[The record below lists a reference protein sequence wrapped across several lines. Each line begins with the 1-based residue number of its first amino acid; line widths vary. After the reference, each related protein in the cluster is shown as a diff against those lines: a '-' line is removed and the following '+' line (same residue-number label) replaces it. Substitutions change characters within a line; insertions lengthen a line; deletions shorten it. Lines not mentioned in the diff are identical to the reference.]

1 MPQARTRLSTAND
14 YAKLEQRLVLLSWL
28 NERLGY
34 NNNRELLADIK
45 QADEGFNADG
55 HSHIYTRLTS
65 RAGRLKEVSQA
76 DLVDYDNNIHQH
88 LAAMNAGRH
97 QPITLRY
104 FQYLAALYT
113 EIFLDWYFNYNSQ
126 LLQSLNELVNRR
138 NIGKHVSE
146 GRDEL
151 FTEWDLK
158 KLAFWMATGSGKTLI
173 LHINYRQFLHYNRKT
188 LDNILLITPNEGLSE
203 QHIAE
208 LQASNIRAARFD
220 LNENSLLVSD
230 WNAVKVT
237 EITKLVENKRGG
249 GVSVPIEAFEG
260 NNLIFVDEGH
270 KGSGGEAWRNM
281 RDALGEQGFTFEYSA
296 TFGQALT
303 AAGNKELIAE
313 YGKAIVFDYSYRY
326 FYDDGYGKDFHI
338 LNLQQETTPDM
349 TDTLLLA
356 NLLSFYEQHLVFAEH
371 TDVLRPYNLDRP
383 LWVFVGSSVNVIY
396 TENKQRRSD
405 VLTVVRFLH
414 RLLINAN
421 GWAIETIA
429 QLLEGQSDL
438 RDLDG
443 NDIFSDKFDYLRQ
456 RGMDASEVYGDILS
470 KVLHTSSSGGL
481 HLCDIRGSN
490 GELGLKVGG
499 AEDYF
504 GLIYIGDTAAF
515 KKLVEAD
522 DTGIA
527 IEEDAFTDSL
537 FSGINEPGTTIEML
551 IGARKFMEG
560 WNSWRVSNMALLNI
574 GRNEGSQI
582 IQLFGRGV
590 RLRGL
595 NMTLKRSSALN
606 NDGKQPDYIKL
617 LETLNIFA
625 IRANY
630 MVQFQDYLTR
640 EGIETGRML
649 DLPLFIRPNHDFLD
663 KGLVI
668 PRLDGRRNFSADTEV
683 LLEPISEVRSVFV
696 DMSAQVQRLDSVN
709 TDITDASASSGSE
722 RRIPPES
729 LALVD
734 WESVYLALFEY
745 KEQKGLGNLVI
756 RPDAPRNILQAE
768 KPVYRLVAEEI
779 LVKPQNLAN
788 QERLQETVVS
798 ILRKYADALYRY
810 KREQWESNHLIYKT
824 LDETD
829 PNFRFNVKDDDIT
842 GRYIV
847 SVRRSKTSLIREIEQ
862 LIANCHELYENET
875 NNLPRIHF
883 DRHLYQ
889 PLLVENED
897 NVKMSPPGLKLSEK
911 KFVEDLREYWAKEK
925 DNALAGLEIF
935 LLRNQSRGQGVGFFE
950 NSGFYPDFIL
960 WIKADDRQS
969 IIFIEPHGM
978 LHALAYEHD
987 DKARLHE
994 RLPELAEGISQHD
1007 RSLNVSLNS
1016 LIISAT
1022 PYEDLYRRYGNGSWD
1037 RERFAEAHILFPE
1050 RNENY
1055 DYLAKILE
1063 DYH

>member
-1 MPQARTRLSTAND
+1 MPQAQTRLRSTND
-14 YAKLEQRLVLLSWL
+14 YAKLERHLVLLSWL

-55 HSHIYTRLTS
+55 QSYINTRLTS
-65 RAGRLKEVSQA
+65 RAARLQEVSED
-76 DLVDYDNNIHQH
+76 DLERYDNNLRQH
-88 LAAMNAGRH
+88 LAEMNAKRS

-113 EIFLDWYFNYNSQ
+113 EIFLDWYFNHPGR
-126 LLQSLNELVNRR
+126 LLDSLNELVNRR
-138 NIGKHVSE
+138 NVGKRASE

-151 FTEWDLK
+151 FIESDLK

-173 LHINYRQFLHYNRKT
+173 LHINYRQFLHYNQEK

-208 LQASNIRAARFD
+208 LQASNISAARFD
-220 LNENSLLVSD
+220 LHENSLLLSD
-230 WNAVKVT
+230 NNAVKVT

-249 GVSVPIEAFEG
+249 GVSVPVEAFEG

-270 KGSGGEAWRNM
+270 KGSGGEAWRNI
-281 RDALGEQGFTFEYSA
+281 RDALGDQGFTFEYSA

-303 AAGNKELIAE
+303 AAGNKDLIAE
-313 YGKAIVFDYSYRY
+313 YGKAIAFNYSYRY

-338 LNLQQETTPDM
+338 LNLQQETTADLTDM
-349 TDTLLLA
+349 LLLA

-371 TDVLRPYNLDRP
+371 TDELRPYNLDRP
-383 LWVFVGSSVNVIY
+383 LWIFVGSSVNVIY
-396 TENKQRRSD
+396 TENRQRRSD

-421 GWAIETIA
+421 GWAIETID
-429 QLLEGQSDL
+429 QLLQGQSDL
-438 RDLDG
+438 RDPHE

-456 RGMDASEVYGDILS
+456 RGMDASELYRDILA
-470 KVLHTSSSGGL
+470 KVLHASSGGGL
-481 HLCDIRGSN
+481 HLCDIRGSD
-490 GELGLKVGG
+490 GEMGLKVGG

-522 DTGIA
+522 DSGIA
-527 IEEDAFTDSL
+527 VEEDAFPGSL
-537 FSGINEPGTTIEML
+537 FGGINESDTTIEML

-560 WNSWRVSNMALLNI
+560 WNSWRVSNMALLKI
-574 GRNEGSQI
+574 GTNEGSQI

-630 MVQFQDYLTR
+630 MVQFQDHLRR
-640 EGIETGRML
+640 EGVESEEML
-649 DLPLFIRPNHDFLD
+649 DLPLFIRPNSNFLD

-668 PRLDGRRNFSADTEV
+668 PRLDHKRNFVADTEI
-683 LLEPISEVRSVFV
+683 LLEPVSEVRSVFV

-709 TDITDASASSGSE
+709 TNITDVSASSGSE
-722 RRIPPES
+722 RLIPSES

-734 WESVYLALFEY
+734 WENVYLSLFEY
-745 KEQKGLGNLVI
+745 KEQKGLGNLII
-756 RPDAPRNILQAE
+756 RPDAPRNIMQAE
-768 KPVYRLVAEEI
+768 MPVYRLVAEET
-779 LVKPQNLAN
+779 LVKPQNHAN
-788 QERLQETVVS
+788 QERLQEAVLN

-810 KREQWESNHLIYKT
+810 KREQWESKHLVYKT

-829 PNFRFNVKDDDIT
+829 PNFRFNVKDDDVT
-842 GRYIV
+842 GKYIV
-847 SVRRSKTSLIREIEQ
+847 SVQRSKTSLIREIEQ
-862 LIANCHELYENET
+862 LITNCHELYENET
-875 NNLPRIHF
+875 GELPRIHF

-889 PLLVENED
+889 PLLVENGA
-897 NVKMSPPGLKLSEK
+897 NIKMSPPGLKISEK
-911 KFVEDLREYWAKEK
+911 KFVDDLRDYWGKEK
-925 DNALAGLEIF
+925 DHSLAGLELF

-994 RLPELAEGISQHD
+994 RLPELTEGISQHD

-1016 LIISAT
+1016 FIISAT
-1022 PYEDLYRRYGNGSWD
+1022 SYEDLYQRYDNGKWD
-1037 RERFAEAHILFPE
+1037 RQKFAEAHILFPE

-1055 DYLAKILE
+1055 DYLEKILE

>member
-1 MPQARTRLSTAND
+1 MPQARTRLRAANY

-65 RAGRLKEVSQA
+65 RAGRLQEISKD
-76 DLVDYDNNIHQH
+76 DLERYDNNIRQH
-88 LAAMNAGRH
+88 LTAMNEKRS

-113 EIFLDWYFNYNSQ
+113 EIFLDWYFNHRSQ
-126 LLQSLNELVNRR
+126 LLQSLNKLVNRR
-138 NIGKHVSE
+138 NVGRHARE
-146 GRDEL
+146 GRDEP
-151 FTEWDLK
+151 FIESDLK

-173 LHINYRQFLHYNRKT
+173 LHINYRQFLHYNRET

-203 QHIAE
+203 QHITE
-208 LQASNIRAARFD
+208 LQASNTRAERFD
-220 LNENSLLVSD
+220 LNENSLLLSD
-230 WNAVKVT
+230 KNVVKVT
-237 EITKLVENKRGG
+237 EITKLTKKKQGS

-270 KGSGGEAWRNM
+270 KGSGAWRNI
-281 RDALGEQGFTFEYSA
+281 RDALAEQGFTFEYSA

-313 YGKAIVFDYSYRY
+313 YGKAIAFDYSYRY

-338 LNLQQETTPDM
+338 LNLQEETTPELTDM
-349 TDTLLLA
+349 LLLG
-356 NLLSFYEQHLVFAEH
+356 NLLSFYEQYLVFTKH

-383 LWVFVGSSVNVIY
+383 LWIFVGNTVNKEV
-396 TENKQRRSD
+396 NKNYRSD

-414 RLLINAN
+414 RLLINTN
-421 GWAIETIA
+421 GWATETIVR
-429 QLLEGQSDL
+429 LLEGQSCL
-438 RDLDG
+438 QAPDG

-456 RGMDASEVYGDILS
+456 CGMDASELYRDILA
-470 KVLHTSSSGGL
+470 KVLHASSSGGL
-481 HLCDIRGSN
+481 HLCDIHGSD

-499 AEDYF
+499 AEEYF
-504 GLIYIGDTAAF
+504 GLIYIGDTATF
-515 KKLVEAD
+515 KKMVEAD
-522 DTGIA
+522 DTGITV
-527 IEEDAFTDSL
+527 EEDAFASSL
-537 FSGINEPGTTIEML
+537 FGGINEPGTTIEIL

-574 GRNEGSQI
+574 GQREGSQI

-590 RLRGL
+590 RLRGQD
-595 NMTLKRSSALN
+595 MTLKRSSALN
-606 NDGKQPDYIKL
+606 SGDEQPHYIKL

-630 MVQFQDYLTR
+630 MAQFQNYLAR
-640 EGIETGRML
+640 EGIETEGML
-649 DLPLFIRPNHDFLD
+649 DLPLLIRPNHAFLD
-663 KGLVI
+663 KELVI
-668 PRLDGRRNFSADTEV
+668 PRLDERRNFAADTEI
-683 LLEPISEVRSVFV
+683 LLEPVSEVRSVSV
-696 DMSAQVQRLDSVN
+696 DMSAQVQRLDSIN
-709 TDITDASASSGSE
+709 TGMIDASASSGSE
-722 RRIPPES
+722 RLIPPES
-729 LALVD
+729 LELVD

-745 KEQKGLGNLVI
+745 KEQKGLANLVI
-756 RPDAPRNILQAE
+756 RPDAPRNIMLADR
-768 KPVYRLVAEEI
+768 PVYRLVAEET
-779 LVKPQNLAN
+779 LVKPQNHAD

-798 ILRKYADALYRY
+798 ILRKYADVLYRY
-810 KREQWESNHLIYKT
+810 KREQWESNHLVYKM
-824 LDETD
+824 LDESD
-829 PNFRFNVKDDDIT
+829 PNFQFNVNEDNFA

-847 SVRRSKTSLIREIEQ
+847 SVRRSKQKLIQEIEQ
-862 LIANCHELYENET
+862 LIANYHDLYENET

-889 PLLVENED
+889 PLLVENEE
-897 NVKMSPPGLKLSEK
+897 NIKMSPPGLKISEK
-911 KFVEDLREYWAKEK
+911 KFVEDLREYWSKEK
-925 DNALAGLEIF
+925 DNSLAGLEIF
-935 LLRNQSRGQGVGFFE
+935 LLRNQSRGHGVGFFE

-978 LHALAYEHD
+978 LHAPAYEHD

-994 RLPELAEGISQHD
+994 RLPELAEGISLHD
-1007 RSLNVSLNS
+1007 KSLNVSLNS
-1016 LIISAT
+1016 FIISVT
-1022 PYEDLYRRYGNGSWD
+1022 SYEDLYKHYNGGSWD
-1037 RERFAEAHILFPE
+1037 REKFAEAHILFPE

-1055 DYLAKILE
+1055 DYLAKILQ

>member
-1 MPQARTRLSTAND
+1 MPQARTRLRAAND

-28 NERLGY
+28 NEQLGY

-55 HSHIYTRLTS
+55 HSHINIRLTS
-65 RAGRLKEVSQA
+65 RATRLKEVSVD
-76 DLVDYDNNIHQH
+76 DLERYDNNIRQH
-88 LAAMNAGRH
+88 LAAMNAGRR

-113 EIFLDWYFNYNSQ
+113 EIFLDWHFNRHSR
-126 LLQSLNELVNRR
+126 LLRSLNELVNRR
-138 NIGKHVSE
+138 NIGRHARE

-151 FTEWDLK
+151 FTASDLK

-173 LHINYRQFLHYNRKT
+173 LHINYRQFFYYNREM
-188 LDNILLITPNEGLSE
+188 LDNILLITPSEGLSE
-203 QHIAE
+203 QHITE
-208 LQASNIRAARFD
+208 LQASNIRAERFD
-220 LNENSLLVSD
+220 LNENSLLSSD
-230 WNAVKVT
+230 KNVVKVT
-237 EITKLVENKRGG
+237 EITKLTEKKQGG

-270 KGSGGEAWRNM
+270 KGSGGEAWRNI
-281 RDALGEQGFTFEYSA
+281 RDTLAEQGFTFEYSA

-313 YGKAIVFDYSYRY
+313 YGKAIAFDYSYRY

-338 LNLQQETTPDM
+338 LNLQEETTPELTDM
-349 TDTLLLA
+349 LLLG
-356 NLLSFYEQHLVFAEH
+356 NLLSFYEQYLVFTKH

-383 LWVFVGSSVNVIY
+383 LWIFVGNTVNKEVN
-396 TENKQRRSD
+396 ENYRSD

-414 RLLINAN
+414 RLLINTN
-421 GWAIETIA
+421 GWATETIVR
-429 QLLEGQSDL
+429 LLERQSDL
-438 RDLDG
+438 HDLDG

-456 RGMDASEVYGDILS
+456 CGKDASELYQDVLA
-470 KVLHTSSSGGL
+470 KVLHASSSGGL
-481 HLCDIRGSN
+481 HLCDIHGSD

-499 AEDYF
+499 AEEYF
-504 GLIYIGDTAAF
+504 GLIYIGDTATF
-515 KKLVEAD
+515 KKMVEAD
-522 DTGIA
+522 DTGITV
-527 IEEDAFTDSL
+527 EEDAFASSL
-537 FSGINEPGTTIEML
+537 FGGINEPGTTIEIL
-551 IGARKFMEG
+551 IGARKFIEG

-574 GRNEGSQI
+574 GQREGSQI

-590 RLRGL
+590 RLRGQ

-606 NDGKQPDYIKL
+606 SYDKQPDYIKL

-630 MVQFQDYLTR
+630 MAQFQNYLAR
-640 EGIETGRML
+640 EGIETEGML
-649 DLPLFIRPNHDFLD
+649 DLPLLIRPNPAFLD
-663 KGLVI
+663 KELVI
-668 PRLDGRRNFSADTEV
+668 PRLDDRRNFAADTEI
-683 LLEPISEVRSVFV
+683 LLEPVSEVRSVFV
-696 DMSAQVQRLDSVN
+696 DMSAQVQRLDSIN
-709 TDITDASASSGSE
+709 TGMIDASASSGSE
-722 RRIPPES
+722 RLIPSES
-729 LALVD
+729 LELVD

-745 KEQKGLGNLVI
+745 KEQKGLANLVI

-768 KPVYRLVAEEI
+768 MPVYRLVAEEA
-779 LVKPQNLAN
+779 LVKPRNRAS

-798 ILRKYADALYRY
+798 ILRKYTDALYRY
-810 KREQWESNHLIYKT
+810 RREQWESNHLVYKT

-829 PNFRFNVKDDDIT
+829 PNFQFNVNEDNVA

-847 SVRRSKTSLIREIEQ
+847 SVRRSKQNLIREIEQ
-862 LIANCHELYENET
+862 LITNCHELYENET
-875 NNLPRIHF
+875 NDLPRIHF

-889 PLLVENED
+889 PLLLESGD
-897 NVKMSPPGLKLSEK
+897 NIKMSPSGLKVSEK
-911 KFVEDLREYWAKEK
+911 EFVVDLREYWEKEK
-925 DNALAGLEIF
+925 DNSLAGLEVF

-960 WIKADDRQS
+960 WVKEDDRQS

-1007 RSLNVSLNS
+1007 RSLNVSLDS
-1016 LIISAT
+1016 FIISAT
-1022 PYEDLYRRYGNGSWD
+1022 PYEDLYQRYNGGKWD
-1037 RERFAEAHILFPE
+1037 REKFAEAHILFPE

-1055 DYLAKILE
+1055 DYLEKILE

>member
-1 MPQARTRLSTAND
+1 MPQTRTRLKAAND

-28 NERLGY
+28 NDRLGY

-45 QADEGFNADG
+45 QADEGYDANG
-55 HSHIYTRLTS
+55 HSHIYTRITS
-65 RAGRLKEVSQA
+65 RTGQLKEISKD
-76 DLVDYDNNIHQH
+76 DLERYDNNIHKH
-88 LAAMNAGRH
+88 LTKMNAKRR

-113 EIFLDWYFNYNSQ
+113 EIFLDWYFSHRSQ

-138 NIGKHVSE
+138 NIGRHARE

-151 FTEWDLK
+151 FTELDLK

-173 LHINYRQFLHYNRKT
+173 LHINYRQFLHYNREM

-203 QHIAE
+203 QHIVE
-208 LQASNIRAARFD
+208 LQASNIRAERFD
-220 LNENSLLVSD
+220 LNENSLLLSD
-230 WNAVKVT
+230 RNVVKVT
-237 EITKLVENKRGG
+237 EITKLTEEKQGG

-270 KGSGGEAWRNM
+270 KGSGGKSWRNI
-281 RDALGEQGFTFEYSA
+281 RDALAMQGFTFEYSA

-313 YGKAIVFDYSYRY
+313 YGKAIAFDYSYRY

-338 LNLQQETTPDM
+338 LNLQEETTPELTDM
-349 TDTLLLA
+349 LLLG
-356 NLLSFYEQHLVFAEH
+356 NLLSFYEQYLVFTEH

-383 LWVFVGSSVNVIY
+383 LWIFVGNTVNKKVN
-396 TENKQRRSD
+396 ENYRSD

-421 GWAIETIA
+421 GWTTETIA
-429 QLLEGQSDL
+429 RLLEGQSDL
-438 RDLDG
+438 RDPDG

-456 RGMDASEVYGDILS
+456 CGMDASEVYRDILT
-470 KVLHTSSSGGL
+470 KVMHASSGGGL
-481 HLCDIRGSN
+481 HLCDIHGSD

-504 GLIYIGDTAAF
+504 GLIYIGNTTAF
-515 KKLVEAD
+515 KKLFEAD

-527 IEEDAFTDSL
+527 VEEDAFADSL
-537 FSGINEPGTTIEML
+537 FGGINEPSTTIEML

-574 GRNEGSQI
+574 GQKEGSQI

-590 RLRGL
+590 RLRGQ

-606 NDGKQPDYIKL
+606 SDDKQPDYIKL

-630 MVQFQDYLTR
+630 MAQFQNYLAR
-640 EGIETGRML
+640 EGIETERML

-668 PRLDGRRNFSADTEV
+668 PRLDHKRNFVADTKV
-683 LLEPISEVRSVFV
+683 LLEPVSEVRSVFV

-709 TDITDASASSGSE
+709 ASMIDASASSGSE
-722 RRIPPES
+722 RLIPPES
-729 LALVD
+729 LELVD
-734 WESVYLALFEY
+734 WENVYLSLFEY
-745 KEQKGLGNLVI
+745 KEQKGLGNLII

-768 KPVYRLVAEEI
+768 MPVYRLVAEEA
-779 LVKPQNLAN
+779 LVKPQNRAS

-798 ILRKYADALYRY
+798 ILRKYTDALYRY
-810 KREQWESNHLIYKT
+810 KREQWESNHLVYKT

-829 PNFRFNVKDDDIT
+829 PNFQFNVNEDNVA

-847 SVRRSKTSLIREIEQ
+847 SVRRSKQNLIREIER

-875 NNLPRIHF
+875 NDLPRIHF

-889 PLLVENED
+889 PLLLENED
-897 NVKMSPPGLKLSEK
+897 NIKMSPSGLKVSEK
-911 KFVEDLREYWAKEK
+911 EFVVDLREYWEKEK
-925 DNALAGLEIF
+925 DNSLAGLEVF

-960 WIKADDRQS
+960 WVKEDDRQS

-1007 RSLNVSLNS
+1007 RSLNVSLDS
-1016 LIISAT
+1016 FIISAT
-1022 PYEDLYRRYGNGSWD
+1022 PYEDLYKRYDDGSWD
-1037 RERFAEAHILFPE
+1037 REKFAEAHILFPE

-1055 DYLAKILE
+1055 DYMAKILE